1 MGKFSDFAKKIKQH
15 IVQHY
20 FFVGSG
26 KLVEP
31 TSKNKKNKLKE
42 KFKLVAVFSD
52 GKKRYLLRTNNFF
65 RQAKLIDIDNKRSVK
80 KLLWGKS
87 KKEFPSMKYW
97 KNVRF
102 FKINSK
108 EYYLSYQTVSQKKKT
123 FNLLFSTD
131 LRVWRK
137 NKVDQKNKEVFI
149 VYGGLKKSK
158 YLIFKGEKFIKA
170 IISESLTEIKQNFSV
185 ILKSRE
191 GHFDEKSIVPAVAMK
206 HNEGILLF
214 YYGKDKKNKLS
225 IGAVL
230 LDKKNPQNILWRTDL
245 SLWREPED
253 KIFFP
258 LGITKQKGVYT
269 FYGKDKENVFFATIL
284 PPIFFAK
291 EETRKI
297 FKTHPSLE
305 RINTNPIL
313 FPNKKNKWESSAVFN
328 PAAAYIDGRVHL
340 IYRAIGETGISVLGY
355 TSSDDGI
362 NFFRKSKN
370 PVYIP
375 SEKFEFRIDDKKNK
389 SFSFPY
395 MSGGGWGGCEDPR
408 ISIIEDKAYL
418 TYVAFNGVCPPGV
431 AITSIKV
438 KDFLTKHWDWKT
450 PRLISPPGEIH
461 KNWVVF
467 PEKINGKYAILH
479 SISPFIMIEYLDSLD
494 EEGIVIKSYHN
505 SHSDDRRWDN
515 IMRGVGAPPIR
526 TEYGWLIFY
535 HAMDR
540 RDPNRYKVGA
550 MILDYKN
557 PKKIL
562 YRSLQPVLEPDADY
576 ENNGFKSGVVYVC
589 GAIVKEEKIF
599 VYYGGAD
606 KVVCVACASLKDF
619 LQSLVKSPE
628 LVFLK
633 KVIMI

>member
-1 MGKFSDFAKKIKQH
+1 M
-15 IVQHY
+15 
-20 FFVGSG
+20 
-26 KLVEP
+26 
-31 TSKNKKNKLKE
+31 
-42 KFKLVAVFSD
+42 
-52 GKKRYLLRTNNFF
+52 
-65 RQAKLIDIDNKRSVK
+65 
-80 KLLWGKS
+80 
-87 KKEFPSMKYW
+87 
-97 KNVRF
+97 
-102 FKINSK
+102 
-108 EYYLSYQTVSQKKKT
+108 
-123 FNLLFSTD
+123 
-131 LRVWRK
+131 
-137 NKVDQKNKEVFI
+137 
-149 VYGGLKKSK
+149 
-158 YLIFKGEKFIKA
+158 
-170 IISESLTEIKQNFSV
+170 
-185 ILKSRE
+185 
-191 GHFDEKSIVPAVAMK
+191 
-206 HNEGILLF
+206 
-214 YYGKDKKNKLS
+214 
-225 IGAVL
+225 
-230 LDKKNPQNILWRTDL
+230 LDKKNPQNVLWRADL
-245 SLWREPED
+245 PLWREPED

-269 FYGKDKENVFFATIL
+269 FYGKDENDVFFATDL

-291 EETRKI
+291 EETKN
-297 FKTHPSLE
+297 FFGVHPSLE
-305 RINTNPIL
+305 RINTNPVL
-313 FPNKKNKWESSAVFN
+313 LPDKKNKWESSAVFN

-355 TSSDDGI
+355 ASSDDGI
-362 NFFRKSKN
+362 NFSRKSKN

-494 EEGIVIKSYHN
+494 EEGVVIKSYHN
-505 SHSDDRRWDN
+505 SRSDDRRWDN
-515 IMRGVGAPPIR
+515 IMRGVGAPPIK

-589 GAIVKEEKIF
+589 GAIIKEDKIF

-606 KVVCVACASLKDF
+606 KVVCVASASLKDF
-619 LQSLVKSPE
+619 LQPLVKSPE
-628 LVFLK
+628 MVFLK